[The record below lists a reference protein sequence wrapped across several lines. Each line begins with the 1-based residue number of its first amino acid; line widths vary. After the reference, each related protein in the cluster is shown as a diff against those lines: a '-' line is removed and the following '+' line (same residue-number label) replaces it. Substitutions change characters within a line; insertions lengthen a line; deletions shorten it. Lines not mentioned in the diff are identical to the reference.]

1 MINKLIKWYNLLNTD
16 GVNSKKTVRE
26 EILKEIKRL
35 ENETSIKGNRGNKS
49 RL

>member
-1 MINKLIKWYNLLNTD
+1 MLNKLKEWYKLLAAD
-16 GVNSKKTVRE
+16 GVNSKKAVRE

-35 ENETSIKGNRGNKS
+35 ENETSTKGNRRNKS